1 MTSPH
6 SEQPPVWPASGA
18 FGGPH
23 REPGWPVRAMDVIG
37 SGGPGPGSIGRVPVG
52 NPEPDPVAAP
62 SISAAASA
70 AAAASSSSAA
80 SSPTGPGRAGG
91 RDVPVLPPG
100 WPMVSRDGAD
110 LLGGGDLGA
119 GGQAVGAV
127 GGVGG
132 AGGSGPG
139 RGTAAASGAGAV
151 DPAIAAY
158 ALLDVLFARASVGL
172 ALLDRAGRFVRVN
185 DSLAR
190 LDRRP
195 AREHLGRTV
204 SEVLGDTGQEL
215 DALVAG
221 ALRSGE
227 AVIDLEVGVAGG
239 AGAPTRTWSAS
250 WFPVSDPQLG
260 PVGLAFVAVDVTGVR
275 AAEHDRGQAEARYRA
290 VAESGGGDVFH
301 ATAQSGLDVDLPAW
315 RSVTGQHPGELA
327 GTGWL
332 AGVHPDDRD
341 EVARRWQRAL
351 EQGAPFEAEFRL
363 APAPVRPD
371 DSAAGGTG
379 GTGGADG
386 AASTGGPTPSAPA
399 PTMLARVLPVALGES
414 RPVEWLGLVRD
425 LSATRAAEASRAEAS
440 QQAEAALGRAQTAES
455 RADAAESRADAA
467 EQRADTAEQR
477 ADTAEQRVDAAE
489 QRASI
494 AEEQATS
501 SQEQVDEAQRQL
513 ETVRRQAQE
522 TAAQLAAAQEQAG
535 SAVEQASSADQR
547 VQEAQTRAQAADERA
562 EAAVGRAEAADLRA
576 EQSDERART
585 AESRAV
591 AAERQ
596 AEQAADQTAAAS
608 QRVQTAEDQ
617 AAATQRL
624 ADEAARQ
631 VAATDDRLEA
641 GSRFAVALAGADTV
655 DEVVTAILDAG
666 GQAVQAQAR
675 GVALIDAD
683 HDELRFLRPPGGGS
697 RAWSWPDVA
706 LGAVHPI
713 AEVVRGG
720 RALFLSD
727 QQELLER
734 WPVSGLADSVAATGE
749 QAWALLP
756 LVPADGAPIGVVTF
770 GFPTSRT
777 FTPAERAYLNAVAA
791 AAARAVGRAGAYDRL
806 AVAAEAGRGALD
818 VAQAER
824 EARQSADDR
833 LDLLTR
839 ATATVSAAGDARTVL
854 RAFARLLAAEVAE
867 VCAIHLVTADAS
879 PDTRGTGAAPVGGAA
894 CAESAA
900 TAPGDVPPRLVPLL
914 VETGAGAGADAARAA
929 WTAALAVASHPL
941 GEVAA
946 TATARI
952 VTHATDDWEPPA
964 DTARWLRQIDAHTT
978 VALAVPGQA
987 GTAAVITLTRTAA
1000 QPPHTDDDLV
1010 FLGELAARA
1019 GVALERLERDRAAI
1033 GGAARLRDTLRGGHP
1048 NAPAG
1053 LQVAARYLAGGGDG
1067 DAGGEWSDVI
1077 DLGAG
1082 RVALVIGEARGQG
1095 VAATATMGQL
1105 RAAARAGARLDLP
1118 PGEVLALLHAVVAD
1132 APDAQSATC
1141 LYAIAEV
1148 DTGVL
1153 TLASAGHPPPLV
1165 VAPDGLVSRLYMAVG
1180 GPLGAARA
1188 ENGVSA
1194 DPTEYTV
1201 RLGQGYLLALFTD
1214 GLVRAGG
1221 RDADAG
1227 VSDLAAVLARMGDG
1241 ADIALAALVESA
1253 CAGLGRGGQP
1263 APDDPGVA
1271 LLFARLAADPVAG
1284 PTLLDVNVDGP
1295 DGLRAV
1301 RAQARLTLEE
1311 SRLDRELVD
1320 VVVLVLS
1327 ELASNAVRHG
1337 RPPLSVRLRMLGSRA
1352 VVEVADG
1359 GGRLPRRRLAAVDDE
1374 AGRGLDLVSRLAV
1387 RHGVRPIADGKVVWA
1402 EIDLVDPAAG

>member
-1 MTSPH
+1 
-6 SEQPPVWPASGA
+6 
-18 FGGPH
+18 
-23 REPGWPVRAMDVIG
+23 MDVIG
-37 SGGPGPGSIGRVPVG
+37 SGGPGPGSTGRVPAG
-52 NPEPDPVAAP
+52 NPEPGPAAAP

-70 AAAASSSSAA
+70 AAAASSSSA
-80 SSPTGPGRAGG
+80 SPPTGPGRAGG
-91 RDVPVLPPG
+91 REVPVLPPG

-119 GGQAVGAV
+119 GGQAVGAVAGV

-185 DSLAR
+185 DTLAR

-351 EQGAPFEAEFRL
+351 EQSAPFEAEFRL

-379 GTGGADG
+379 AAGGMGGTDGADG
-386 AASTGGPTPSAPA
+386 AASTGGPTPSAPAPTSALA

-440 QQAEAALGRAQTAES
+440 QRAEAALGRAQTAES
-455 RADAAESRADAA
+455 RADAAESRAEAA
-467 EQRADTAEQR
+467 ELRVDTAEQR
-477 ADTAEQRVDAAE
+477 ASV
-489 QRASI
+489 

-522 TAAQLAAAQEQAG
+522 AVAQLAAAQEQAG

-547 VQEAQTRAQAADERA
+547 VQEAQARAQAADERA
-562 EAAVGRAEAADLRA
+562 EAAVGRAEAADRRA
-576 EQSDERART
+576 EQSDERAQT
-585 AESRAV
+585 AESRAA

-596 AEQAADQTAAAS
+596 AEQAADQAAAAS
-608 QRVQTAEDQ
+608 QRAQTAEDQ

-756 LVPADGAPIGVVTF
+756 LVPAEGAPIGVVTF

-777 FTPAERAYLNAVAA
+777 FTPAERAYLNAIAA
-791 AAARAVGRAGAYDRL
+791 AAARAVERAGAYDRL

-818 VAQAER
+818 AAQAER

-854 RAFARLLAAEVAE
+854 RAFARLLATEVAE
-867 VCAIHLVTADAS
+867 VCAIHLVIADAS
-879 PDTRGTGAAPVGGAA
+879 PDTRGTGAAPAGGAA
-894 CAESAA
+894 SAESAA
-900 TAPGDVPPRLVPLL
+900 TAPGGVPPRLVPLL
-914 VETGAGAGADAARAA
+914 VETGAGADAARAARAARAA

-946 TATARI
+946 TATGRI

-1000 QPPHTDDDLV
+1000 QPPYTDDDPV

-1194 DPTEYTV
+1194 DPIEYTV